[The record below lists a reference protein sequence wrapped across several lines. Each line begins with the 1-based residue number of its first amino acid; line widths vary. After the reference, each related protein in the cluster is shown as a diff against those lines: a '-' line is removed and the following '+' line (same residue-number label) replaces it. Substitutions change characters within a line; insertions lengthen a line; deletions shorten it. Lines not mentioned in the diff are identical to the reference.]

1 MGFGNSYFSRWIQVD
16 GEGTNGFVM
25 FIVHNNKQTNKPE
38 LSTYNSLL
46 DFAIDLWSLVRKN
59 TKSIMSRDT
68 DITKSGR
75 DTLGIKKG
83 KKLNQVTNTVTPA
96 LVLIIPT
103 SATGVMSNKKSRRRI
118 TVNSHTKTGH
128 LFYNCTHSPA
138 DTDRAHGW
146 CQKRLFVLLVFLLL
160 LPLNH
165 TAERFSIHPSVS
177 HSNMSELG
185 VISLLIASQ
194 NPSFAARI
202 KSFCDYNEKIAIGR
216 IGDRIGID

>member
-1 MGFGNSYFSRWIQVD
+1 MNPRWRGGDKRLCYVYCSQQQ
-16 GEGTNGFVM
+16 T
-25 FIVHNNKQTNKPE
+25 HKQE

-59 TKSIMSRDT
+59 TKSITSRDT

-75 DTLGIKKG
+75 DTLWIKKQQ
-83 KKLNQVTNTVTPA
+83 NQVTNTVTPA

-103 SATGVMSNKKSRRRI
+103 SATGVMSNKKSRRI

-138 DTDRAHGW
+138 DTDWARGW
-146 CQKRLFVLLVFLLL
+146 CQKRLFVLLVSLLR

-202 KSFCDYNEKIAIGR
+202 KSLCDYNEKIAIGR